1 MVVPKLSDQGG
12 TLGVV
17 HLYAHEAADSER
29 ERERERVSERDDI
42 KMDVLETAAME
53 RSVKNQPHIGCL
65 NLLLKQNG
73 CPDQHLINPKQY

>member
-1 MVVPKLSDQGG
+1 MAWYTC
-12 TLGVV
+12 TLTRQ
-17 HLYAHEAADSER
+17 LTA
-29 ERERERVSERDDI
+29 RERERVSERDDI